1 MKALKILLVFL
12 LLSGLGGIGFLY
24 SGLYPVA
31 ATDPHYKVTYW
42 ALETLRERSIARAAS
57 EIEVPDLSDPQLLL
71 SGGADYNEMCAGCH
85 LKPGL
90 EETDFTLGL
99 YPSPPDLT
107 VSADQH
113 DHAHPFGDHDS
124 EDALRRQFWIIKHGI
139 KASGMPAWGLT
150 HSDERIWAM
159 VAFLQQLPEMDAMQY
174 DIVTTREEQSGHRHH

>member
-1 MKALKILLVFL
+1 MKTLKMLVVL
-12 LLSGLGGIGFLY
+12 LLLGGIGGLGFLY

-31 ATDPHYKVTYW
+31 ATDPHYDVTYW

-57 EIEVPDLSDPQLLL
+57 DIDVPDLSDPELLL

-90 EETDFTLGL
+90 RETDFTLGL

-107 VSADQH
+107 LSPDQH
-113 DHAHPFGDHDS
+113 DHAHPFGDHDP

-150 HSDERIWAM
+150 HSDDRIWAM
-159 VAFLQQLPEMDAMQY
+159 VAFLQQLPAMDEMQY
-174 DIVTTREEQSGHRHH
+174 DIVTTRDEESGLGHH